1 MGDAVYGYGYYKTL
15 KGNLM
20 PPEVVETDRWNTVC
34 QQYLALQLSL
44 MKMKVVVA
52 HWLKGCKLKRS
63 PGVSSHKDA
72 DE

>member
-1 MGDAVYGYGYYKTL
+1 
-15 KGNLM
+15 M

-52 HWLKGCKLKRS
+52 HWLNGCKLERS